1 MRKVR
6 FILVLTLFLSAAFA
20 CRKEQEPVDGIAGEC
35 SAVFRLSS
43 RDAISLQTKTDADD
57 LLDGLRFTNVLVI
70 LVDHSNNVVGNVYKE
85 YPYDPAASGNDPN
98 QKEVTGSSL
107 TDDVIHFEHLNPG
120 NYTAYAYANIDAEAW
135 QKSGEV
141 ISGQEKVTTSGDF
154 SSFLERELKADN
166 PVKPDDAGESAML
179 LTGQTEVLVG
189 LSVETHTIYLKRPVV
204 RLRVYINNTTPYP
217 VRLDDLRFS
226 DFNADRAYII
236 GHTDENGVP
245 SVPSGVNYGP
255 LPAYPILSSSLET
268 APEFGA
274 SGYEEEYLVYET
286 LLYENACPDPYKVFA
301 LLTLDPDDK
310 NFQMSLG
317 EMVFEPVSAFTL
329 NDMEN
334 GEQMD
339 VIVTNPRKQT
349 RSARLYYGVST
360 EDNYAWESCGYNS
373 YSDLLKRIQAIFTE
387 SPSHLYL
394 NYTYN
399 GPSSNQTGL
408 AGWTGLAADAPLG
421 PEPNGPTVTF
431 DYTGANSGSP
441 KKYVRTLTKGADGKF
456 SIEGLSTTST
466 SLTNMTIE
474 KGTKT
479 GGDRFAADL
488 PGDYLVNFKS
498 SDNKWLKSDCMY
510 NEKTVDN
517 AKPSKLIWDN
527 ARNQDHQ
534 FMLFRERTDGA
545 PLKRILKESH
555 KEVPLTYMTRNEDIK
570 LVFNVFYAD
579 QEATLNFDVDNS
591 TWATASKSS
600 HTFN

>member
-6 FILVLTLFLSAAFA
+6 FILALIVLLSAAFA

-43 RDAISLQTKTDADD
+43 RDAISLQTKTEADD

-70 LVDHSNNVVGNVYKE
+70 LVDHSNNVVGNVYKK
-85 YPYDPAASGNDPN
+85 YPYDPDASGNDPN
-98 QKEVTGSSL
+98 QEKVTGSSL

-141 ISGQEKVTTSGDF
+141 ISSQEKVTTSGDF

-166 PVKPDDAGESAML
+166 PVTPTVAGESAML
-179 LTGQTEVLVG
+179 LTGQAEIAVG
-189 LSVETHTIYLKRPVV
+189 LSVEPHTVYLKRPVV

-217 VRLDDLRFS
+217 VRLDDLQFS
-226 DFNADRAYII
+226 EFNADRAYII
-236 GHTDENGVP
+236 GRSDENGVP
-245 SVPSGVNYGP
+245 SVPSGVTYGP
-255 LPAYPILSSSLET
+255 LPAYPTATPVT
-268 APEFGA
+268 APN
-274 SGYEEEYLVYET
+274 SGTPGYLEEYPVYET

-301 LLTLDPDDK
+301 LLTLDPADK
-310 NFQMSLG
+310 NLQVSLG
-317 EMVFEPVSAFTL
+317 EMVFEPVSASTL
-329 NDMEN
+329 NSMEN

-339 VIVTNPRKQT
+339 IIVTNPRKQT
-349 RSARLYYGVST
+349 RSARLYYGVSA

-408 AGWTGLAADAPLG
+408 AGWTGLAVDDPLG

-441 KKYVRTLTKGADGKF
+441 KKYVRTLTKGADGKL
-456 SIEGLSTTST
+456 SIEGLSSSAT

-479 GGDRFAADL
+479 GGDRFASDL

-498 SDNKWLKSDCMY
+498 SANKWLKSDCMY

-527 ARNQDHQ
+527 ASRNQDHQ
-534 FMLFRERTDGA
+534 FMLFRERRDGA

-570 LVFNVFYAD
+570 LVINVFYAD

-591 TWATASKSS
+591 TWATPYSESS